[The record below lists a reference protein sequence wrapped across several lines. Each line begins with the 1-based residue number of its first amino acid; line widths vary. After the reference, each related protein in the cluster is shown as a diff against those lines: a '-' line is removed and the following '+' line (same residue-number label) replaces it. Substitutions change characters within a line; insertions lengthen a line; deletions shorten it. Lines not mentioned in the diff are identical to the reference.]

1 MLINAFKILVNNLF
15 YKNFDIYFM
24 KKKVKILFIFLF
36 FYKFFFCQIINQYSK
51 RTIKHD
57 LTDANIIAFGES
69 TLALFL
75 FLNLV
80 TSLSLSLTQSHA
92 ANKSFLYFEN

>member
-1 MLINAFKILVNNLF
+1 MGVFKILVNNLF
-15 YKNFDIYFM
+15 YKNFDIYFI
-24 KKKVKILFIFLF
+24 KKSQNINYFFFLKI
-36 FYKFFFCQIINQYSK
+36 FFCQIINQYPK
-51 RTIKHD
+51 KTVKHD

-69 TLALFL
+69 TLSLFL

>member
-1 MLINAFKILVNNLF
+1 MLISVFKILVNNLF
-15 YKNFDIYFM
+15 YKNFDIYFI
-24 KKKVKILFIFLF
+24 KKVKILFIFLF
-36 FYKFFFCQIINQYSK
+36 FHKFFFSQIINQYPKS
-51 RTIKHD
+51 TIKHD
-57 LTDANIIAFGES
+57 LTDANIIAFGKS
-69 TLALFL
+69 TLSLFL

>member
-1 MLINAFKILVNNLF
+1 MLTSVFNILVNNLF
-15 YKNFDIYFM
+15 YKSFDIYFTE
-24 KKKVKILFIFLF
+24 KKKSKYYLFFLF
-36 FYKFFFCQIINQYSK
+36 FHKIFFCQIINQCLKS
-51 RTIKHD
+51 D

-69 TLALFL
+69 TLSLFL